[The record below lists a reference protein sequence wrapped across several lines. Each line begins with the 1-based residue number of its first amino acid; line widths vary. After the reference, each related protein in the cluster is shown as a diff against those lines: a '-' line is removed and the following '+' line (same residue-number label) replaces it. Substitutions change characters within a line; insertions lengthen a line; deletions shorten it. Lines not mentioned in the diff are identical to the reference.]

1 MHRTF
6 LVLALLGAAS
16 LACGGGDEPSE
27 ASAGTEP
34 AILQPEDVVTVGTRT
49 IATGPRLSGTLEP
62 AEKAVLRA
70 ETAGSIEDVRAEIG
84 DVVKPGQILARIDN
98 SAAGSGFQSARAGMV
113 SAEQQVAIAEREL
126 ERVKKL
132 VGHGALASRDLELAE
147 SQLVAARAQVAGAKA
162 QVAAQGDQ
170 LEATVV
176 RSPIAGVVSQRSVG
190 SGDVVSPGSPLFTVI
205 EPSSLRL
212 EAAVPADA
220 ASLLKA
226 GATVQF
232 TVQGFRDRPIEG
244 RIERVAPAVD
254 PASRQIPILASIPNA
269 DGALVAGLF
278 AEGRVA
284 IDAHEGLVV
293 PADAVDANGP
303 RPYVLRLAN
312 GTVERIEVELGLR
325 DEQTESVEI
334 TKGVQAGDVLL
345 LGAARDVEPG
355 TPVELRQAEG

>member
-1 MHRTF
+1 MRRTF
-6 LVLALLGAAS
+6 LVLALIGAAS
-16 LACGGGDEPSE
+16 LACGGGDEPAE
-27 ASAGTEP
+27 AKAEA
-34 AILQPEDVVTVGTRT
+34 AILQPEDVVTVGSRT

-70 ETAGSIEDVRAEIG
+70 ETAGSVEDVQAEIG
-84 DVVKPGQILARIDN
+84 DVVKPGQVLARIDN
-98 SAAGSGFQSARAGMV
+98 SAAGSGFASARAGMV

-126 ERVKKL
+126 ERVRKL
-132 VGHGALASRDLELAE
+132 VGHGALASRDLELSE

-162 QVAAQGDQ
+162 QVAMQGDQ

-176 RSPIAGVVSQRSVG
+176 RSPIAGVVSQRAVS
-190 SGDVVSPGSPLFTVI
+190 SGDVVAPGAALFTVI

-220 ASLLKA
+220 ASLLEVGSA
-226 GATVQF
+226 VQF
-232 TVQGFRDRPIEG
+232 TVQGFRDRMIEG

-269 DGALVAGLF
+269 DGSLVAGLF

-284 IDAHEGLVV
+284 VEAHDGLVV
-293 PADAVDANGP
+293 PADAVETSGP

-312 GTVERIEVELGLR
+312 GTVERVEVELGLH
-325 DEQTESVEI
+325 DEQTEAVEI
-334 TKGVQAGDVLL
+334 TKGVAAGDVLL
-345 LGAARDVEPG
+345 LGSARDVEPG
-355 TPVELRQAEG
+355 TPVELRKAEG